1 MLQALVISDVV
12 RSADVVVASADLIRT
27 SLLDAGCTDVTK
39 ASSVDAGCALIAK
52 LQPDLVVLD
61 MLEAPTYSAYRRLI
75 SRLRGVPL
83 IVIVPESRMQAAF
96 DAGVTDCVARP
107 VRRTELVA
115 RACAALRNRIELERR
130 SRRDRRLTDEVR
142 ALQREK
148 HDLERIVCVDSLTG
162 VANRRHAL
170 ALFEAEWKRS
180 ARDGSPLSVVMI
192 DLDFFH
198 AYNEVYGHPGGD
210 ACLRKVATEIASCLR
225 RPTDYVGRYGGEEF
239 ITVLANTDA
248 AGARIVGERLR
259 TAVERLAIPHRGSG
273 CSNIV
278 SISVGFATMH
288 PASSTGLET
297 LVQNADHALL
307 TAKSKGRNR
316 VFGEAPDTP
325 ARPRLSSQP
334 WRRFP
339 IVVADPWYASR
350 IPQFLDAARGDLL
363 TARIAA
369 HDGSFDRIRSI
380 ARKLKGSASEHGI
393 DTIGELAN
401 LLDQAA
407 RSDDRV
413 SVERVVVELEAYVEH
428 VQVAYRRPPERK
440 LVPSG

>member
-1 MLQALVISDVV
+1 LFQALVISDAV
-12 RSADVVVASADLIRT
+12 RSADIVVASSDLVRS
-27 SLLDAGCTDVTK
+27 SLLDAGCTDVMH
-39 ASSVDAGCALIAK
+39 ARSIDSGCSLLGK
-52 LQPDLVVLD
+52 LQPDLIVLD
-61 MLEAPTYSAYRRLI
+61 LLEAPSYAVYRRLI
-75 SRLRGVPL
+75 SRIRGIPL
-83 IVIVPESRMQAAF
+83 LVIVPESQMQNAF
-96 DAGVTDCVARP
+96 DAGVSDCIARP
-107 VRRTELVA
+107 IRRTELVA
-115 RACAALRNRIELERR
+115 RACAAIRTRIERERR

-170 ALFEAEWKRS
+170 ALFDAEWKRS
-180 ARDGSPLSVVMI
+180 ARDGNPVSLVMI
-192 DLDFFH
+192 DIDFFH
-198 AYNEVYGHPGGD
+198 AYNEEYGHPGGD
-210 ACLRKVATEIASCLR
+210 ACLRRVATEIASCLR

-239 ITVLANTDA
+239 IAVLANTDA
-248 AGARIVGERLR
+248 AGARIVAERLR
-259 TAVERLAIPHRGSG
+259 SAIEKLAIEHRGSQ

-288 PASSTGLET
+288 PASTTSPEQL
-297 LVQNADHALL
+297 LQNADHALL
-307 TAKSKGRNR
+307 SAKAKGRNR
-316 VFGEAPDTP
+316 VIGEAPEAP

-350 IPQFLDAARGDLL
+350 IPQFLDSTRSDLT
-363 TARIAA
+363 TARMAA
-369 HDGSFDRIRSI
+369 DRGSFDRIRTI
-380 ARKLKGSASEHGI
+380 ARRLKGSASEHGI
-393 DTIGELAN
+393 ATIGELAN

-413 SVERVVVELEAYVEH
+413 SVERVVVEIEAYVEH